1 MSVTTEYDHEAVCS
15 VLPIERFDSYLVAME
30 GNKENALALYA
41 WNTAV
46 SAALWGVL
54 GHAEVTIRHAIDTAM
69 QGRHK
74 YLKRS
79 GDWMDDAANEF
90 NERTRRDLEG
100 ARESAAKN
108 RERDGQQVTRGHIV
122 AELSFGFWRFMLAKE
137 HEDVFGG
144 AITRRFK
151 HAPPLTSAKDM
162 GHLRTLVLP
171 LYKLRNRI
179 AHNEPIWNTSLRNRH
194 YDALRIISYVD
205 PDLKLWVAANSRFD
219 AVMAE
224 RPPHTKIEDS

>member
-15 VLPIERFDSYLVAME
+15 VLPTERFESYLVAMGGDQE
-30 GNKENALALYA
+30 KALALYA

-54 GHAEVTIRHAIDTAM
+54 GHAEVTVRHAIDTAM

-79 GDWMDDAANEF
+79 GDWMDDPAGEF
-90 NERTRRDLEG
+90 NDRTWYDLED

-137 HEDVFGG
+137 NEDIFGG

-151 HAPPLTSAKDM
+151 HAPLRTSAKDM
-162 GHLRTLVLP
+162 DYLRTLVVP

-179 AHNEPIWNTSLRNRH
+179 AHNEPIWNTSSLVNRH

-205 PDLKLWVAANSRFD
+205 PDLKLWVATNSRFD
-219 AVMAE
+219 AVMEE
-224 RPPHTKIEDS
+224 RPY